1 MNKHYKEKVMKSI
14 YYLSLV
20 LSLGLIGTI
29 SQAQSLEGIQDMAA
43 EQTTALDLVADQATA
58 QDLSADQISGQDVE
72 INEAAIFEPAAYKG
86 LDFFA
91 SEDLLEMTLAFDIKG
106 LVKSKSKP
114 EYFDASLT
122 VKESDTDSIT
132 QHIKVKARGYFR
144 CNFCSFPPLMMKFKN
159 KNDDAIQV
167 EGKTLKL
174 VTHCHPTSKF
184 DEYVLKEYLAYK
196 LLNNLD
202 SNYSFKTRLV
212 RIHYVDVNKSKN
224 SYTAYGILIE
234 NETMLAQRNN
244 AVIIKSDKF
253 TPKDMNPT
261 DLNRMA
267 LFNFM
272 IGNTDWSVQ
281 MQHNIKILL
290 SFDKPHGKGIPVL
303 YDFDYSGLV
312 NAYYSAPFEELP
324 IKSVTER
331 YYQGICT
338 GAEQLKPLIE
348 EFAGLKD
355 RMLGTIQD
363 FPYLSKNDKKQAVSY
378 ISSFYGLYRN
388 QNFIISQLNR
398 TCKTF

>member
-1 MNKHYKEKVMKSI
+1 MSKQYNDITMKSI
-14 YYLSLV
+14 YYLLLV
-20 LSLGLIGTI
+20 LSLSLIGTV
-29 SQAQSLEGIQDMAA
+29 SQAQSLEGIQDMVADQPA
-43 EQTTALDLVADQATA
+43 LLDLVADQASA
-58 QDLSADQISGQDVE
+58 QELAVDQISGQDVK
-72 INEAAIFEPAAYKG
+72 INESAIFEPAAYKG

-106 LVKSKSKP
+106 LAKSKNKP
-114 EYFDASLT
+114 EYFDAMLT

-159 KNDDAIQV
+159 KNSEAIQV

-174 VTHCHPTSKF
+174 VTHCHQTAKS
-184 DEYVLKEYLAYK
+184 DQYVLKEYLAYK

-212 RIHYVDVNKSKN
+212 RIHYVDINKSKN
-224 SYTAYGILIE
+224 SYTGYGILIE
-234 NETMLAQRNN
+234 NETMLAKRNN

-253 TPKDMNPT
+253 TPKDMNSM
-261 DLNRMA
+261 DMNRMA

-281 MQHNIKILL
+281 MQHNIKILM
-290 SFDKPHGKGIPVL
+290 SFDKPNGKGIPVA

-312 NAYYSAPFEELP
+312 NTYYAAPFEELP
-324 IKSVTER
+324 IKTVTER
-331 YYQGICT
+331 YYQGVCT
-338 GAEQLKPLIE
+338 GEDELKPLIE

-363 FPYLSKNDKKQAVSY
+363 FPYLSKNDKKQAESY
-378 ISSFYGLYRN
+378 ISSFYGLCRN
-388 QNFIISQLNR
+388 QNYMISQLNS
-398 TCKTF
+398 TCRAF

>member
-1 MNKHYKEKVMKSI
+1 MKSI
-14 YYLSLV
+14 YYLALI
-20 LSLGLIGTI
+20 LSMGLIGTV

-43 EQTTALDLVADQATA
+43 DQPAALDLVADQVFA
-58 QDLSADQISGQDVE
+58 QDLSADQISGQGME
-72 INEAAIFEPAAYKG
+72 INESAIFEPEDYKG
-86 LDFFA
+86 HDFFA

-106 LVKSKSKP
+106 LVKSKKKP
-114 EYFDASLT
+114 EYFDATLT

-132 QHIKVKARGYFR
+132 QRIKVKARGYFR
-144 CNFCSFPPLMMKFKN
+144 CDFCSFPPLMMKFKN
-159 KNDDAIQV
+159 KSDEAIQV

-174 VTHCHPTSKF
+174 VTHCHQTSKF

-212 RIHYVDVNKSKN
+212 RIHYLDIYKSKN

-234 NETMLAQRNN
+234 NETMLAKRNN

-253 TPKDMNPT
+253 TPKDMNPMAM
-261 DLNRMA
+261 NRMA

-281 MQHNIKILL
+281 MQHNIKILM
-290 SFDKPHGKGIPVL
+290 SFDKPNAKAIPVL

-312 NAYYSAPFEELP
+312 NTYYAAPFEELP
-324 IKSVTER
+324 IKTVTER
-331 YYQGICT
+331 YYQGVCT
-338 GAEQLKPLIE
+338 GDNELKPLIE

-355 RMLGTIQD
+355 QMLSTIRD
-363 FPYLSKNDKKQAVSY
+363 FPYLSKNDKKQAESY
-378 ISSFYGLYRN
+378 ISSFYGLYKN
-388 QNFIISQLNR
+388 QNYMISMLNNTCR
-398 TCKTF
+398 TF

>member
-1 MNKHYKEKVMKSI
+1 MKSI
-14 YYLSLV
+14 YYLALV
-20 LSLGLIGTI
+20 LSLGLIGTV
-29 SQAQSLEGIQDMAA
+29 SKAQSLEGIQDMAA
-43 EQTTALDLVADQATA
+43 EQTTALNQVADQPTV
-58 QDLSADQISGQDVE
+58 QDLTADQPSFQDVVTSE
-72 INEAAIFEPAAYKG
+72 SAIFEPAYQG

-91 SEDLLEMTLAFDIKG
+91 SEELLEMTLAFDIKG
-106 LVKSKSKP
+106 LVKSKNKP

-122 VKESDTDSIT
+122 VKESGTDSIT
-132 QHIKVKARGYFR
+132 QQIKVKARGYFR

-167 EGKTLKL
+167 QGKTLKL
-174 VTHCHPTSKF
+174 VTHCHQTAKF

-253 TPKDMNPT
+253 TPKDMNT
-261 DLNRMA
+261 KDMNRMA

-281 MQHNIKILL
+281 MQHNIKILM
-290 SFDKPHGKGIPVL
+290 SFDRPNGKAIPVL

-312 NAYYSAPFEELP
+312 NTYYAAPFEELP

-338 GAEQLKPLIE
+338 GAEQIKPLIE

-363 FPYLSKNDKKQAVSY
+363 FQYLSKNDKKQAESY

-388 QNFIISQLNR
+388 QNYMISQLNR